1 MRPLV
6 VPTLVPALLLLA
18 ACGGSKPAE
27 PAPAAAISTKA
38 AEAKAAET
46 TETRPATAGGA
57 DTRAPTKVLA
67 KKSDD
72 ELRETREALRDAL
85 NEGRRLVKEGD
96 YAGGVARY
104 EGLLAI
110 DPHYGPALGE
120 LGWAAFKAGDLKK
133 AQAMTLRALK
143 GASEERRRGMLLY
156 NLGRIA
162 EEKGDREAAID
173 AYQRSVAARPNE
185 TVQARLDALIDD
197 APVSAGEGDPAP
209 APAPAVSGDGDG
221 DGGRGLRVMRSGL
234 ADEAALCAFAEAES
248 LCGTSDCELV
258 AKPAGDG
265 GFAMLQIGDAGILE
279 CWHPVVRGADGWSIF
294 AEPLLAQHGTEVDQG
309 MDDLSSRLIPG
320 AAGEGRYVVF
330 EFKDHNYERDWSPY
344 GLDEDEELPGEAT
357 YDQAGVI
364 VCARGPDGPA
374 CTGRILHTHD
384 FSSSDGKET
393 SRYRASFA
401 FADGAVIV
409 DDVESAGDVDA
420 ARPWGLDEGEFFLK
434 AGKHP
439 LRPMMRPLRRK

>member
-143 GASEERRRGMLLY
+143 GASEERR
-156 NLGRIA
+156 
-162 EEKGDREAAID
+162 
-173 AYQRSVAARPNE
+173 
-185 TVQARLDALIDD
+185 
-197 APVSAGEGDPAP
+197 
-209 APAPAVSGDGDG
+209 
-221 DGGRGLRVMRSGL
+221 
-234 ADEAALCAFAEAES
+234 
-248 LCGTSDCELV
+248 
-258 AKPAGDG
+258 
-265 GFAMLQIGDAGILE
+265 
-279 CWHPVVRGADGWSIF
+279 
-294 AEPLLAQHGTEVDQG
+294 
-309 MDDLSSRLIPG
+309 
-320 AAGEGRYVVF
+320 
-330 EFKDHNYERDWSPY
+330 
-344 GLDEDEELPGEAT
+344 
-357 YDQAGVI
+357 
-364 VCARGPDGPA
+364 
-374 CTGRILHTHD
+374 
-384 FSSSDGKET
+384 
-393 SRYRASFA
+393 
-401 FADGAVIV
+401 
-409 DDVESAGDVDA
+409 
-420 ARPWGLDEGEFFLK
+420 
-434 AGKHP
+434 
-439 LRPMMRPLRRK
+439 